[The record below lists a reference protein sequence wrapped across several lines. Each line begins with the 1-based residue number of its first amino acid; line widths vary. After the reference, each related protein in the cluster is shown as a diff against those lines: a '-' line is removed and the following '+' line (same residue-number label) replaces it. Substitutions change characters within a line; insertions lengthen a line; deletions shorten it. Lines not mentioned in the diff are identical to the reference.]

1 MVQAVFEALAILFS
15 QSISPEIWQAAL
27 CSCTLLFWRLRV
39 HRRAR
44 LEQAAF
50 SRQLI
55 AGAGHNL
62 PSPYEGEGGRR
73 PDEGGGI
80 FHERKKRFQTRRFH
94 PHPALSLKGEGV

>member
-1 MVQAVFEALAILFS
+1 MVWAVFEALAILFS
-15 QSISPEIWQAAL
+15 QSASRGIWGAL
-27 CSCTLLFWRLRV
+27 LGLGLLFWRLRV
-39 HRRAR
+39 HRRAW

-62 PSPYEGEGGRR
+62 PSHYEGESGRR

-80 FHERKKRFQTRRFH
+80 FHEKKTRY
-94 PHPALSLKGEGV
+94 

>member
-1 MVQAVFEALAILFS
+1 MVRAVFEALAILFS
-15 QSISPEIWQAAL
+15 QSISPEIWGAVLASGIVL
-27 CSCTLLFWRLRV
+27 LTLLFWRLRV

-62 PSPYEGEGGRR
+62 PSPYEGESGRR
-73 PDEGGGI
+73 PD
-80 FHERKKRFQTRRFH
+80 
-94 PHPALSLKGEGV
+94 

>member
-27 CSCTLLFWRLRV
+27 CSTLLFWRLRV

-50 SRQLI
+50 YRQLI
-55 AGAGHNL
+55 AGAGHNF
-62 PSPYEGEGGRR
+62 PSP
-73 PDEGGGI
+73 
-80 FHERKKRFQTRRFH
+80 
-94 PHPALSLKGEGV
+94 